1 VTNFLYLM
9 ISLQTIFEIN
19 STAKNS
25 SFNIMKKKR
34 NFHGKVVERKQKNV
48 EEYQSNIAMET
59 GEVTSQD
66 AADEAEIEVC

>member
-1 VTNFLYLM
+1 
-9 ISLQTIFEIN
+9 
-19 STAKNS
+19 
-25 SFNIMKKKR
+25 MKKKR

-66 AADEAEIEVC
+66 AADEAEIEVS